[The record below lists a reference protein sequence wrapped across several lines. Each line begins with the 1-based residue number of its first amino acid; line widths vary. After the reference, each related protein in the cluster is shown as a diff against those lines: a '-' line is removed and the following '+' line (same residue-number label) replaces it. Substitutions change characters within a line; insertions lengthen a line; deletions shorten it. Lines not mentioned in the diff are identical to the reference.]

1 MATGCTSTLM
11 SKNEGGKY
19 FVYYNFIYVIWT
31 TTAVHTQHNIISV
44 RAHMCVH
51 ACILLRQRETKL
63 DIDSINN

>member
-44 RAHMCVH
+44 RAHVC
-51 ACILLRQRETKL
+51 ACMHIVKAERNK
-63 DIDSINN
+63 IGY